1 MKRAIGI
8 ILIIIGF
15 SLAVIMKIGPAKETK
30 FLFEYGIW
38 PLIITALLC
47 LIPGLT
53 LYRKR

>member
-30 FLFEYGIW
+30 FLFVYGIW

>member
-1 MKRAIGI
+1 MKKAIGI

-15 SLAVIMKIGPAKETK
+15 SLAVIMKIGPTKETG

-38 PLIITALLC
+38 PLIIVAALC
-47 LIPGLT
+47 LIPGLI